1 MEIFTDSAEATQE
14 AGRKLS
20 SSLAKGD
27 VVALKGDLGA
37 GKTTFIQG
45 IAKGLGIKERV
56 TSPTFI
62 IMRTY
67 DAKSSGYDNFYHVDL
82 YRLERNLEAEID
94 NLGLGDIIK
103 SGKSI
108 VVIEWAEK
116 IAGFLPDNTRWIN
129 IKHIEGDKR
138 KIIIK

>member
-1 MEIFTDSAEATQE
+1 MEIFTDSAESTQE

-20 SSLAKGD
+20 STLVKGD
-27 VVALKGDLGA
+27 VVALRGDLGA

-45 IAKGLGIKERV
+45 IARGLGIKERV

-67 DAKSSGYDNFYHVDL
+67 EQEGSAYDNFYHVDL
-82 YRLERNLEAEID
+82 YRLEQNLEAEID

-103 SGKSI
+103 KGKSI

-116 IAGFLPDNTRWIN
+116 VAGLLPDTTKWIN
-129 IKHIEGDKR
+129 IKYIEGGKR
-138 KIIIK
+138 RIIIK